1 MIDLWGIVG
10 EGGFV
15 AGEEIGELLCVVHG
29 CVAGCGEG
37 IDAGW

>member
-1 MIDLWGIVG
+1 MVDLRGIVG

-15 AGEEIGELLCVVHG
+15 AGEEIELLCVVHG

-37 IDAGW
+37 VDAGW